1 MADQRGAGRRATF
14 EPGATQAGAG
24 IRAIVLDRGQTGMS
38 PRAEALLYAA
48 DRAQHVHDVLR
59 PALDAGEVVVTDRF
73 VDSSLAYQGAGRTIP
88 LDEIRTLS
96 RWATEGL
103 VPDLTVL
110 LDLPPEDGL
119 ARARGRAAADRL
131 ESESLD
137 FHQRVRATFRA
148 LAEGDG
154 DRYLVLDA
162 RLPVDELAAQIRRRV
177 AGLLSGLPLQT
188 LPGTSRGSTASGRGR
203 TAPADGTPSHPHA
216 QTGPTPQLHP

>member
-1 MADQRGAGRRATF
+1 M
-14 EPGATQAGAG
+14 
-24 IRAIVLDRGQTGMS
+24 
-38 PRAEALLYAA
+38 
-48 DRAQHVHDVLR
+48 
-59 PALDAGEVVVTDRF
+59 VVTDRF

-96 RWATEGL
+96 RWATDGL

-110 LDLPPEDGL
+110 LDLPPEEGL

-162 RLPVDELAAQIRRRV
+162 RLPVEELAAQIRRRV
-177 AGLLSGLPLQT
+177 ATLLSGLPLQT
-188 LPGTSRGSTASGRGR
+188 LPGTSRGSTASGRGGR
-203 TAPADGTPSHPHA
+203 PRPDAAAQPRRPLPPARPDRADPAAAPMKDPTAPHHSHA
-216 QTGPTPQLHP
+216 RGGPLQRGRR